1 MSNFRDFLNEQLQDP
16 EFRKE
21 YEALEAEYSIKQAII
36 DARNAVNMSQQEL
49 SQRTGIAQSD
59 ISKLENGNANP
70 SRKTLRR
77 LAAGL
82 GMRLRITFEP
92 ISPTQIGYK

>member
-1 MSNFRDFLNEQLQDP
+1 MSEFRGFLNEQLQDP
-16 EFRKE
+16 EVRKE
-21 YEALEAEYSIKQAII
+21 YDALEAEYSIKQAII
-36 DARNAVNMSQQEL
+36 DARNTVNMSQQEL

-70 SRKTLRR
+70 SIKTLRR

-82 GMRLRITFEP
+82 GMKLKISFEP
-92 ISPTQIGYK
+92 IASSNIAYK